1 MTTESNNPMQPFAD
15 MISAAAKSHPFAAG
29 PMAGAQLF
37 AYSGAAAA
45 AMYGAWFGFM
55 KGAAEAM
62 REGGLAGSPLAPQAL
77 WTERGGAQGFAFR
90 MPGLDFAAMRAPAF
104 SAAAVPPFASVAQA
118 FEEVIDQGKGI
129 ATFTAS
135 AISDAVDKS
144 RDVADF
150 AREEMRKAFEEGQ
163 EITRQAVGAGLDV
176 ADETRKAIEG
186 GQETA
191 LRSVEQGIEVVA
203 QARKAFEE
211 GQELT
216 RLAAGRVI
224 GQAVEAQRDLA
235 AQAVGL
241 QQTMAAAATGAG
253 ETAAAAVKAAIRR
266 FDAALD
272 SPDRPPAIDA
282 PRGVKDD
289 LKFISGVGPK
299 IERTLNDLGI
309 FHYDQIAQWTDAQA
323 DWINA
328 YLKFPGR
335 MMRDGWVEQAKALA
349 RRDNGSSRLN

>member
-1 MTTESNNPMQPFAD
+1 MTSEPHNPMQPFSD
-15 MISAAAKSHPFAAG
+15 MMSAATKSSLLAAG
-29 PMAGAQLF
+29 PLAGAHLF

-62 REGGLAGSPLAPQAL
+62 REGGLARSPLTPQAL
-77 WTERGGAQGFAFR
+77 WTARDGAQGFAFR
-90 MPGLDFAAMRAPAF
+90 MPGLDFAALRAPAF

-150 AREEMRKAFEEGQ
+150 ARAEMRKAFEEGQ
-163 EITRQAVGAGLDV
+163 EMTRQAVEAGLDV
-176 ADETRKAIEG
+176 AGETRKVIEG

-191 LRSVEQGIEVVA
+191 LKSVEQGIEVVA
-203 QARKAFEE
+203 HARKAFEE

-216 RLAAGRVI
+216 RRAAGRVI
-224 GQAVEAQRDLA
+224 GQAIEARRDLA
-235 AQAVGL
+235 AQAEQV

-266 FDAALD
+266 FGASLD

-289 LKFISGVGPK
+289 LKVISGVGPK

-309 FHYDQIAQWTDAQA
+309 FHYDQIAQWTDAQV
-323 DWINA
+323 DWIND

-335 MMRDGWVEQAKALA
+335 MMRDSWVEQAKALA
-349 RRDNGSSRLN
+349 RRDSGASRLN

>member
-1 MTTESNNPMQPFAD
+1 MTTDPNAFMKPFTD
-15 MISAAAKSHPFAAG
+15 MMSAASKSSPLAAG
-29 PMAGAQLF
+29 PLAGAQMF

-45 AMYGAWFGFM
+45 ALYGAWYGFM
-55 KGAAEAM
+55 KGTAEAM
-62 REGGLAGSPLAPQAL
+62 RDSGLARSPLMPQAL
-77 WTERGGAQGFAFR
+77 WTEHGGAQGFAFR
-90 MPGLDFAAMRAPAF
+90 MPGLDFAAMRAPF
-104 SAAAVPPFASVAQA
+104 SVAAMPPFASVADA
-118 FEEVIDQGKGI
+118 FEEAIDQGKGI

-163 EITRQAVGAGLDV
+163 EITRQAVEAGLDV
-176 ADETRKAIEG
+176 AGETRKVIEG

-191 LRSVEQGIEVVA
+191 LKSVEQGIEVVA

-216 RLAAGRVI
+216 RRAAGRAI
-224 GQAVEAQRDLA
+224 EQAVEAQRDLA
-235 AQAVGL
+235 AQAVEL
-241 QQTMAAAATGAG
+241 QQSMAAAAASAG
-253 ETAAAAVKAAIRR
+253 EAAAGTVNAAVRR
-266 FDAALD
+266 FSTALD
-272 SPDRPPAIDA
+272 SPDRPPALGG
-282 PRGVKDD
+282 PRGAKDD

-309 FHYDQIAQWTDAQA
+309 FHYDQIARWTDPQV

-349 RRDNGSSRLN
+349 GRDGGSRLN